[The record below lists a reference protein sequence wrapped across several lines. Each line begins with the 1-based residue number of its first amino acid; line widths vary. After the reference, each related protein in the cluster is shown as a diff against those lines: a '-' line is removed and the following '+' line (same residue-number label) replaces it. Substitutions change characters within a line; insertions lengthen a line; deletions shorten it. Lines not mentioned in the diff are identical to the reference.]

1 MLSSILCASVLTA
14 ASQLLAADA
23 SSSIDKPSQTIVVD
37 YLHVGNGEVLENVL
51 IEIADG
57 KIAAVIPGGKVPDGA
72 VQIDGA
78 HMTPGLIDAFSYL
91 GVDSTTVEEARETT
105 ASASLARS
113 VNLSNPAFQNALAE
127 GVTAAFLTPDS
138 LNVFGG
144 MGAVVKTAGG
154 QPADLFADAGSAAQ
168 VISADAA
175 LKISLGNDVSLANHS
190 PWGRPSGFHTRRPTT
205 RMGAVW
211 DVRYN
216 FYRAKNYIAAREA
229 GSTEYDADLEVIAKV
244 LKGEM
249 PLRVQAR
256 RNNDIQ
262 TVLRLAKE
270 FGWKDVTIEEATEA
284 FRCAELIQSSGFK
297 VAAGPAYDSLSRA
310 IASGPSLAELRLAA
324 DPPPICCENL
334 HEDLFLTDWE
344 TGGPVYPKHTCD
356 TDAMAAHVH
365 EIERDEYGMPVDPNY
380 ADHNH
385 DHDHDHGEIETQL
398 GRIATDISLLMQI
411 SPTATGLHSGRFSEG
426 DKATPA
432 LAALLDASGVP
443 AVLGAAEAHDQALT
457 ESSLIHQAR
466 RAVQYGL
473 APQRALAMI
482 TSRAA
487 EFCGIGDRVG
497 LAKAGYDAD
506 LVLWSGDPL
515 SATSRPIYILV
526 DGQVMLDTR
535 N

>member
-14 ASQLLAADA
+14 AGQLLVADA
-23 SSSIDKPSQTIVVD
+23 SATTEEVQSISVD

-51 IEIADG
+51 IQVADG
-57 KIAAVIPGGKVPDGA
+57 KITAVIAGGKVPADA
-72 VQIDGA
+72 VRVEGA
-78 HMTPGLIDAFSYL
+78 HMTPGLVDAFSYL
-91 GVDSTTVEEARETT
+91 GVDGNTVEQARETT
-105 ASASLARS
+105 ASASLAKS
-113 VNLSNPAFQNALAE
+113 VSMSNPDFQNALQE
-127 GVTAAFLTPDS
+127 GVTTAFLTPDS

-154 QPADLFADAGSAAQ
+154 QPADLFADEGSAARL
-168 VISADAA
+168 ISADVA
-175 LKISLGNDVSLANHS
+175 LKISLGNDVSMSNHS
-190 PWGRPSGFHTRRPTT
+190 PWGTPSGFFTRRPTT

-211 DVRYN
+211 AVRSN
-216 FYRAKNYIAAREA
+216 FHNAKVYMEARKA
-229 GSTEYDADLEVIAKV
+229 GTAEYDADLEVLAKV
-244 LKGEM
+244 LRGEM

-262 TVLRLAKE
+262 TVLRLAQE

-284 FRCAELIQSSGFK
+284 FRCAELLQDAGIK

-334 HEDLFLTDWE
+334 HEDLFVTDWE
-344 TGGPVYPKHTCD
+344 TGGPVYPKHKCD
-356 TDAMAAHVH
+356 ADAIGAHVH
-365 EIERDEYGMPVDPNY
+365 EIERNEYGMAVDPNY
-380 ADHNH
+380 ADH
-385 DHDHDHGEIETQL
+385 DHDHDHGEIETTL
-398 GRIATDISLLMQI
+398 GRVATDVALLIQA
-411 SPTATGLHSGRFSEG
+411 PRTATGLRNGRFSEG

-432 LAALLDASGVP
+432 LAALLDNAGVP
-443 AVLGAAEAHDQALT
+443 AVLGAAEAHDQGLT

-473 APQRALAMI
+473 APQRALAMV

-487 EFCGIGDRVG
+487 EFCGLGDRVG
-497 LAKAGYDAD
+497 LAKVGFDAD

-515 SATSRPIYILV
+515 STTSRPIYILV

>member
-14 ASQLLAADA
+14 ASQLLVADA
-23 SSSIDKPSQTIVVD
+23 SATVEEVQSIAVD
-37 YLHVGNGEVLENVL
+37 YLHVGNGEVLEDVL
-51 IEIADG
+51 IQISNG
-57 KIAAVIPGGKVPDGA
+57 KITAVIAGGKVPKDA
-72 VQIDGA
+72 VRIEGA
-78 HMTPGLIDAFSYL
+78 HMTPGLVDAFSYL
-91 GVDSTTVEEARETT
+91 GVDSTTVEESRETT
-105 ASASLARS
+105 ASASLAKS
-113 VNLSNPAFQNALAE
+113 VSLSNPAFQNALEE
-127 GVTAAFLTPDS
+127 GVTTAFLTPDS

-154 QPADLFADAGSAAQ
+154 QPADLFADEGSAAQ
-168 VISADAA
+168 LLKADAA
-175 LKISLGNDVSLANHS
+175 LKISLGNDVSLSNHS
-190 PWGRPSGFHTRRPTT
+190 PFGRPSGFFTRRPTT

-211 DVRYN
+211 AVRKN
-216 FYRAKNYIAAREA
+216 FHDAKVYMEARKA
-229 GSTEYDADLEVIAKV
+229 GTAEFNADLEVLAKV
-244 LKGEM
+244 LRGEL

-270 FGWKDVTIEEATEA
+270 FGWKDITIEEATEA
-284 FRCAELIQSSGFK
+284 FRCAELLQSAGIK
-297 VAAGPAYDSLSRA
+297 VAAGPAYDSRTRA

-344 TGGPVYPKHTCD
+344 TGGPVYPKHQCD
-356 TDAMAAHVH
+356 ADATAAEVH
-365 EIERDEYGMPVDPNY
+365 EIARNEYGMAVDPNY
-380 ADHNH
+380 ADH
-385 DHDHDHGEIETQL
+385 DHDHDHGEIETKL
-398 GRIATDISLLMQI
+398 GRMANDMALLIQTP
-411 SPTATGLHSGRFSEG
+411 STASGLQSGRFSEG

-432 LAALLDASGVP
+432 LAAVLDQAGVP
-443 AVLGAAEAHDQALT
+443 AVLGAAEAHDFGLT

-473 APQRALAMI
+473 APQRALAMV

-487 EFCGIGDRVG
+487 EFCGLGDRIG
-497 LAKAGYDAD
+497 LAKVGYDAD

-515 SATSRPIYILV
+515 SATSRPLYILV